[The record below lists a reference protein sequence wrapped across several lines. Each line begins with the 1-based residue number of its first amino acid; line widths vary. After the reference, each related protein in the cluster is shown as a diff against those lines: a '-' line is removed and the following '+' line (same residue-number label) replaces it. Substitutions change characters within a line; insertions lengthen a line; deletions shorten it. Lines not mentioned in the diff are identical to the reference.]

1 MRSIRD
7 THGVT
12 AEDVAAQARAHGL
25 SWQRSTV
32 ASIEI
37 GRRGLSVEEFVLLP
51 AILTEALRQSG
62 GWDEKQ
68 YLPIHVLLEAL
79 PSIEMNERLTLP
91 GDALQRVMDGGPLVV
106 LLDESLE
113 SMASVL
119 APETERH
126 AARVLDVEPGAVL
139 IAAVRIWGHGLT
151 EERDRRAAEQQPDDE
166 ARGSRRTRRGHIT
179 RQLIEELRAEL
190 EGTGDGQR

>member
-12 AEDVAAQARAHGL
+12 AEDVAAHARAHGL

-51 AILTEALRQSG
+51 AILTGALRQSG
-62 GWDEKQ
+62 GWDADRF
-68 YLPIHVLLEAL
+68 LPIEVLLRKL
-79 PSIEMNERLTLP
+79 PNIKMNERLTLP

-106 LLDESLE
+106 LLDETL
-113 SMASVL
+113 VL
-119 APETERH
+119 AASARAAETERH

-139 IAAVRIWGHGLT
+139 IAAIRIWGHGLT

-179 RQLIEELRAEL
+179 RQLIEELRTEL
-190 EGTGDGQR
+190 EGTDDGQR